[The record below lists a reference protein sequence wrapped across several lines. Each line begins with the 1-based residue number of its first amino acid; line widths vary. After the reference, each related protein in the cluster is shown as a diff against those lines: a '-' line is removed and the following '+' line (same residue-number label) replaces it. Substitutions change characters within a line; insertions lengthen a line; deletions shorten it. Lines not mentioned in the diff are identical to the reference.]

1 VGNTTSFFIS
11 NKILEDNS
19 MTERKKVTLDDLI
32 KRKIELKQERKYE
45 GELFIPSLDG
55 DIQIEVLKSDAIDFL
70 ESMKDAKTEKEYEK
84 IAQTLVY
91 SVVKEPNLTDKKLQK
106 EFECEEPTDIVGYIF
121 TDAEQADI
129 MEFALKA
136 VGMSRGVVKE
146 VKN

>member
-1 VGNTTSFFIS
+1 MGNTTSFFIS

>member
-1 VGNTTSFFIS
+1 
-11 NKILEDNS
+11 

-45 GELFIPSLDG
+45 GELFVPSLDG